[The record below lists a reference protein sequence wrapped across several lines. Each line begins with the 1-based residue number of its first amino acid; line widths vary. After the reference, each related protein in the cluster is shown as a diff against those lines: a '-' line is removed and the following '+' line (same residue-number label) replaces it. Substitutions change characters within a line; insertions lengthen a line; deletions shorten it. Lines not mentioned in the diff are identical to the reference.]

1 MANITYNEFYPFQS
15 HMREMIEQLKEDLG
29 ITDS

>member
-15 HMREMIEQLKEDLG
+15 RMREMIEQLKEDLG